1 MSNKPH
7 PSTAS
12 AVIAVASVTAAIVVL
27 YLPLFLA

>member
-1 MSNKPH
+1 MPTKPH

-12 AVIAVASVTAAIVVL
+12 AVIAITSVTAAIVVL